1 MKGSKNVIDKTT
13 MNSTLVSD
21 VTAFEKEWSD
31 AEVRGDRNALDT
43 ILTDGFVGVG
53 PRGFVLTKAEWLD
66 RHASGD
72 LKYRSID
79 VADIELH
86 SYGDAVLVTSVQ
98 SQDGSYQSHDI
109 KGSFRTSQLM
119 VRDGDRWRLAS
130 IQYSPIAGPPNFAT
144 AEAE

>member
-1 MKGSKNVIDKTT
+1 MTDKNTK
-13 MNSTLVSD
+13 LVSEL
-21 VTAFEKEWSD
+21 TKFEKEWSD
-31 AEVRGDRNALDT
+31 AEVRGDRSALDA
-43 ILTDGFVGVG
+43 ILTDRFVGVG

-79 VADIELH
+79 VDEIEVH
-86 SYGDAVLVTSVQ
+86 PYGDAVLVTSVQ

-119 VRDGDRWRLAS
+119 VRDGDHWRLAS
-130 IQYSPIAGPPNFAT
+130 IQYSPIAGAPNFAT
-144 AEAE
+144 VEAQ

>member
-1 MKGSKNVIDKTT
+1 M
-13 MNSTLVSD
+13 
-21 VTAFEKEWSD
+21 
-31 AEVRGDRNALDT
+31 RGDRSALDA
-43 ILTDGFVGVG
+43 ILTEGFVGVG

-79 VADIELH
+79 VDEIEVH
-86 SYGDAVLVTSVQ
+86 PYGDAVLVTSVQ

-119 VRDGDRWRLAS
+119 VRAGAHWRLAS
-130 IQYSPIAGPPNFAT
+130 IQYSPIAGAPNFAT
-144 AEAE
+144 VEAQ